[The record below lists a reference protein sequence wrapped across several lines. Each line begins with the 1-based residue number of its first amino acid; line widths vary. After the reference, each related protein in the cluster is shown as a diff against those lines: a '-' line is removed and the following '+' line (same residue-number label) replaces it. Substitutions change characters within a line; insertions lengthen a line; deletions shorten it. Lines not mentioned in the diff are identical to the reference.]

1 MSFFGI
7 GKSNGQGYGNIYT
20 PHAGSMIIQ
29 VQREHG
35 LANRTLVLTP
45 RQMRAL
51 RFVTSRRG
59 LTLMLI
65 VAVSWIWF
73 AARTAQQT
81 IAAANAQSPAEERA
95 RLDSLEHALG
105 ELQKRYDHVS
115 NMLGGGSA
123 PVAVPAVPAATPAAT
138 PPVPKPTVDPASPD
152 AP

>member
-1 MSFFGI
+1 MSFFGF
-7 GKSNGQGYGNIYT
+7 GKSEGQGYGNIYT

-59 LTLMLI
+59 LTVMLI
-65 VAVSWIWF
+65 VAVSWLWF

-81 IAAANAQSPAEERA
+81 IAAANAQSPLEERA

-105 ELQKRYDHVS
+105 ELQRRYDHVS

-123 PVAVPAVPAATPAAT
+123 PVAAPATVAPTPA
-138 PPVPKPTVDPASPD
+138 PMPKPAVDPASPD